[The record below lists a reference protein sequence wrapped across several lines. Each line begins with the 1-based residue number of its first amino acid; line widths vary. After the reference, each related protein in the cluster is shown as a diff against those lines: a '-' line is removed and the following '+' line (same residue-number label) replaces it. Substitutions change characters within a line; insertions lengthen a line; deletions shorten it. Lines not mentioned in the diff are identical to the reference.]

1 MQRYGSV
8 IGAKPDLEY
17 HGTDIQA
24 DMAKMSADPNTQEW
38 RKIMGPSPL
47 ESRAEGEG
55 CEAVRVDAS
64 RGVFGRPDK
73 QAFFVSRQGTLLEAC
88 RLAKFCGGGG

>member
-1 MQRYGSV
+1 
-8 IGAKPDLEY
+8 L
-17 HGTDIQA
+17 
-24 DMAKMSADPNTQEW
+24 ADPNAQEW
-38 RKIMGPSPL
+38 RKIMGRSPL

-73 QAFFVSRQGTLLEAC
+73 QAFFVSRQGALLEAS
-88 RLAKFCGGGG
+88 RSAEFPPTLIAVR

>member
-8 IGAKPDLEY
+8 IGVKPDLEY

-38 RKIMGPSPL
+38 WKIIGPMQSPV
-47 ESRAEGEG
+47 ESHAEGEG
-55 CEAVRVDAS
+55 CEAVRVDAAGVCSATPIS
-64 RGVFGRPDK
+64 RCF
-73 QAFFVSRQGTLLEAC
+73 S
-88 RLAKFCGGGG
+88 